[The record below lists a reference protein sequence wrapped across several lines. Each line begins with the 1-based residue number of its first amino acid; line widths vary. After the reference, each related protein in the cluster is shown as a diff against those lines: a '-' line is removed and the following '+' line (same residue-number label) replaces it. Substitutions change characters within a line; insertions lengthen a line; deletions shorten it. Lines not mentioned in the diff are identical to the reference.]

1 MSYKPG
7 YKTSEFWFTL
17 VSFLFS
23 GLYLVGIIGDPDQ
36 KEELITA
43 ISHGVESVILIGGQ
57 VMILY
62 KYINGRNSIKE
73 TQSNQTE
80 IENEQ
85 QAKRPTRKRSPAK
98 SSKSTKST
106 KSTSTRSTKRK
117 PASTTNKSGTN
128 TTRSRKNNTKNT
140 TKSTS
145 NKKDSGS

>member
-1 MSYKPG
+1 MAAYKPG
-7 YKTSEFWFTL
+7 YRTSEFWFTL

-57 VMILY
+57 VLILY
-62 KYINGRNSIKE
+62 KYINGRNSVKDN
-73 TQSNQTE
+73 QSKQTE

-85 QAKRPTRKRSPAK
+85 QAKRPARKRSPAK

-106 KSTSTRSTKRK
+106 KSRSTKRK

-128 TTRSRKNNTKNT
+128 TTRSRKNNTKNG

-145 NKKDSGS
+145 NKENSGS